1 MTVDETKEGGCDN
14 KLKIQETII
23 YVLWSE
29 RTVSMNC
36 GYKLQMISML
46 LYLSILG
53 DMCKHR
59 DVVRAI
65 GAETYTYTMNRWGEK
80 CCTKYCTRN
89 VLYTV

>member
-1 MTVDETKEGGCDN
+1 
-14 KLKIQETII
+14 
-23 YVLWSE
+23 
-29 RTVSMNC
+29 MNC

-65 GAETYTYTMNRWGEK
+65 GSETYTYTMNRWGEQ
-80 CCTKYCTRN
+80 CCTEYCTRN